1 MDPIQATLLAAAG
14 VATGAFNA
22 VAGGG
27 SLISFSALIAAGVPP
42 LPAKLT
48 STVAVFPGNLA
59 SVAGGY
65 RDLPPRRDV
74 RRILPAAVLGGVAGS
89 VLLLVTPNR
98 VFDAIVPFLVLA
110 ASAVLGLQDRLDG
123 LVRRSALRRGR
134 EHPAALQVSVA
145 LGGLYGGY
153 IGAGFGIVL
162 VAGLALLQ
170 HEPLTRT
177 VATKNLLSAVISFTA
192 VVLFV
197 VFGTVNWAGV
207 AILAPATVVGGY
219 AGARLLRR
227 LPGGLLRAAVVAFG
241 VAFGLFLLG
250 RNLL

>member
-1 MDPIQATLLAAAG
+1 MDPIQATLLIAAG

-27 SLISFSALIAAGVPP
+27 SLIAFSALIAAGVPP
-42 LPAKLT
+42 LTAKLS
-48 STVAVFPGNLA
+48 STVAVVPGNMA

-65 RDLPPRRDV
+65 RDLPPRREI
-74 RRILPAAVLGGVAGS
+74 RRILPAAVLGGAVGS
-89 VLLLVTPNR
+89 VLLLVTPDR

-110 ASAVLGLQDRLDG
+110 ASAVLGLQDRLEG
-123 LVRRSALRRGR
+123 LVRGIALRHGR
-134 EHPAALQVSVA
+134 EHPAVLQVSVA

-177 VATKNLLSAVISFTA
+177 VATKNLLLTVISLTA
-192 VVLFV
+192 AVLFV
-197 VFGTVNWAGV
+197 LFGTVNWAGV
-207 AILAPATVVGGY
+207 GILAPATVVGGY

-227 LPGGLLRAAVVAFG
+227 LPGGLLRAVVVAFG
-241 VAFGLFLLG
+241 VVFGFFLLG